1 MYQYFIPFNNG
12 WYSALEPNMKQWT
25 GSTLGKEYVKAL
37 YCHPAYLTYMKST
50 SCEMPGWMK
59 HKLEPRVPGVISITS
74 VVMYRC
80 ESWTV
85 KKTEH
90 WRIDASAPWY
100 QRRLLRVPWIELMLL
115 NCGAGE
121 DLESPSDSI
130 EIKPVSPK
138 GNQPWIFIGR
148 TDAEAL
154 ILCPPDVNSWL
165 IGKDYDAGKDWK
177 QEEKGSAENEMGW
190 MALPSWIDRSLSEF
204 QEIVKDRGAWH
215 AAVHGVAKN
224 WTRLSDWIT
233 DISVTSYLM

>member
-1 MYQYFIPFNNG
+1 MWNARLDEAQTGTKSAGSNINNLSSHVQM
-12 WYSALEPNMKQWT
+12 WELDRKKDWALKDW
-25 GSTLGKEYVKAL
+25 
-37 YCHPAYLTYMKST
+37 CF
-50 SCEMPGWMK
+50 
-59 HKLEPRVPGVISITS
+59 
-74 VVMYRC
+74 
-80 ESWTV
+80 
-85 KKTEH
+85 
-90 WRIDASAPWY
+90 APWY

-121 DLESPSDSI
+121 DLASPSDSI

-177 QEEKGSAENEMGW
+177 QEKGLAENEMGW
-190 MALPSWIDRSLSEF
+190 MALPSWIDMSLSEF

-215 AAVHGVAKN
+215 TAVHEVAKN
-224 WTRLSDWIT
+224 WTLSDWIT
-233 DISVTSYLM
+233 DISVTPYLM